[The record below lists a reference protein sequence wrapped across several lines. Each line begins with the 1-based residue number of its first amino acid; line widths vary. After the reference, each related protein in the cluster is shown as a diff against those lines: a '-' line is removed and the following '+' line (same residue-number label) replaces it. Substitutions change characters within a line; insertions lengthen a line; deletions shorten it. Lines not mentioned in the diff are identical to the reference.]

1 VGERR
6 DLPAARQA
14 FASADEHWEQGEGGD
29 PAGLLDGTRR
39 LDLKASLLK
48 VDGQPEQALALLE
61 EALQGMDTDPARGRL
76 LLQKAVC
83 KEIAGEYEASIQ
95 ALAEAEPLI
104 SGEPE
109 PRLLFACSFNRS
121 VIACHI
127 DSYEEAARLLP
138 RVEALAAAAD
148 LGTGL
153 AGTRLLWLQ
162 GRTWAGLERREE
174 AIAALAEVRQ
184 YFLSKE
190 IAYDYALV
198 TVELATLY
206 LEQGQTPLVKE
217 LAEEMLW
224 IFKGQKVHKEAL
236 AALALFRQAARAE
249 EAKAEWTRRLVKYL
263 YKAQHNPRLRFLSP
277 QARLPRAR

>member
-1 VGERR
+1 MGERR

-83 KEIAGEYEASIQ
+83 KEI
-95 ALAEAEPLI
+95 
-104 SGEPE
+104 
-109 PRLLFACSFNRS
+109 
-121 VIACHI
+121 
-127 DSYEEAARLLP
+127 
-138 RVEALAAAAD
+138 
-148 LGTGL
+148 
-153 AGTRLLWLQ
+153 
-162 GRTWAGLERREE
+162 
-174 AIAALAEVRQ
+174 
-184 YFLSKE
+184 
-190 IAYDYALV
+190 
-198 TVELATLY
+198 
-206 LEQGQTPLVKE
+206 KE

-249 EAKAEWTRRLVKYL
+249 EANAEWTRRLVKYL